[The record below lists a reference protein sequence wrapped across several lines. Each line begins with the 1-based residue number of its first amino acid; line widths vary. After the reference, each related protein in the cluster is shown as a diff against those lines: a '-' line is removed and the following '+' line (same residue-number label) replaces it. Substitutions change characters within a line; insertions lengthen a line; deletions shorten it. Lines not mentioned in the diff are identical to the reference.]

1 MHGNDLLHCSSS
13 WTIPR
18 VATPPSACP
27 STATATPWPA
37 TPPCAMS
44 LATPPADRPEVLPMT
59 TLTAA
64 ADRIQGLAVSAIPLS
79 GARQMSEEERM
90 LGGMARAAKGVARPM
105 LHSQWRCS
113 LGATRRPRACARR
126 MRECSLSARVL
137 LLVSLFVFAGVCPP
151 FLFSVRGMH
160 SLLSPCSEVCCC

>member
-1 MHGNDLLHCSSS
+1 MHGNDLLNCSSS

-18 VATPPSACP
+18 VATPPSGFP

-64 ADRIQGLAVSAIPLS
+64 ADRIQGPAVSAIPLS
-79 GARQMSEEERM
+79 GARWMSEEERM
-90 LGGMARAAKGVARPM
+90 LGGMTRAAKGVARPM
-105 LHSQWRCS
+105 LQSQWRCS
-113 LGATRRPRACARR
+113 LGVTRRPRACARR

-137 LLVSLFVFAGVCPP
+137 LLVSVFVSAGVCPP
-151 FLFSVRGMH
+151 FLFSLRGMH